1 MSVTLTTP
9 IKRGNIEVTTIAISN
24 TIKQAGSLRGLRL
37 VDVLN
42 FDYDAVSTLL
52 TRVTAPA
59 LTAADI
65 AGLDTGDF
73 VALIEEITPFLT
85 KAAPSVPNVAET
97 GSK

>member
-1 MSVTLTTP
+1 MSVTLNTP
-9 IKRGNIEVTTIAISN
+9 VTRGSQKIATITITD

-52 TRVTAPA
+52 TRVASPS

-65 AGLDTGDF
+65 ASLDTADF
-73 VALIEEITPFLT
+73 VALCEAITPFLT
-85 KAAPSVPNVAET
+85 KAAPSVLPLAEAA
-97 GSK
+97 SS

>member
-9 IKRGNIEVTTIAISN
+9 IKRNDKEITVVSITD

-52 TRVTAPA
+52 TRATA
-59 LTAADI
+59 DRRRDRR
-65 AGLDTGDF
+65 AGYR
-73 VALIEEITPFLT
+73 
-85 KAAPSVPNVAET
+85 
-97 GSK
+97 

>member
-9 IKRGNIEVTTIAISN
+9 IKRGGNEVSTVAITD

-42 FDYDAVSTLL
+42 FDYDAISTLL
-52 TRVTAPA
+52 TRVTSPA
-59 LTAADI
+59 LTSLEI
-65 AGLDTGDF
+65 STLDTGDF
-73 VALIEEITPFLT
+73 VSFIEELTPFLT
-85 KAAPSVPNVAET
+85 KAAPSVPGVAET

>member
-9 IKRGNIEVTTIAISN
+9 IKRGNSEITTVTITD

-52 TRVTAPA
+52 TRVTTPA
-59 LTAADI
+59 LTAAEI
-65 AGLDTGDF
+65 ATLDTGDF
-73 VALIEEITPFLT
+73 VAFIEEMTPFLT
-85 KAAPSVPNVAET
+85 KAAPSGPNMAET
-97 GSK
+97 GNK

>member
-9 IKRGNIEVTTIAISN
+9 IKRGTTEITTVRITD

-42 FDYDAVSTLL
+42 FDYDAISTLL

-59 LTAADI
+59 LTPSDI
-65 AGLDTGDF
+65 AELDTGDF
-73 VALIEEITPFLT
+73 VAFIEELTPFLT
-85 KAAPSVPNVAET
+85 KAAPSVTNGAET

>member
-9 IKRGNIEVTTIAISN
+9 IKRGSNEITTVTITD

-42 FDYDAVSTLL
+42 FDYDAISTLL
-52 TRVTAPA
+52 TRVTSPA
-59 LTAADI
+59 LTSVEI
-65 AGLDTGDF
+65 ATLDTGDF
-73 VALIEEITPFLT
+73 VSFIEEITPFLT
-85 KAAPSVPNVAET
+85 KAAPSVPGVVET

>member
-1 MSVTLTTP
+1 MSVTLSTP
-9 IKRGNIEVTTIAISN
+9 IKRGSTEISTVAITD

-42 FDYDAVSTLL
+42 FDYDAISTLL

-59 LTAADI
+59 LTSVEI
-65 AGLDTGDF
+65 SMLDTGDF
-73 VALIEEITPFLT
+73 VSFIEELTPFLT
-85 KAAPSVPNVAET
+85 KAAPSVPNAAET